1 MMSKFGD
8 PLCTQCTCLPQ
19 LCFELSHWSYFF
31 KIILPIYLII
41 IIPRLQCS
49 SQKTG
54 EDESRTNVRCA
65 DYTAMAQH
73 GEMDRAAA
81 DREDASLQ
89 MSWSAKKSLWERQ
102 ERLMQEDRDNQ
113 RSLLERLS
121 RLPYRQYKPILSV
134 PVSLCKSANKDN
146 TMSV

>member
-1 MMSKFGD
+1 MATPCVHSA
-8 PLCTQCTCLPQ
+8 PACHSCV
-19 LCFELSHWSYFF
+19 LSCPTDLIFF
-31 KIILPIYLII
+31 KLYYLFVNYLII
-41 IIPRLQCS
+41 IITRLQCS
-49 SQKTG
+49 SQKTE